1 MEISMNL
8 KKLLQ
13 HAAIASFLLVPGFAN
28 AQILEALPDSHE
40 RSMDRSNK
48 VVKEEVAE
56 HARVGGTT
64 MSGNT
69 GLVTIPIPARKKE
82 HTAGA
87 SFKFNNTTGDLL
99 VNGTN
104 VRIEKDEY
112 VYGVRYNAR
121 PNLEISLSNLHYERS
136 SNPVLAGVD
145 TDKDHVAAGMKYT
158 TNIDEKEFCMGF
170 NFAPMSAKEMNMAD
184 IEQIESLRNV
194 YFTMAE
200 TITSNFTGYM
210 NLSSVFTNNQKID
223 FGNGVIQKV
232 NRKDILL
239 GGIGLE
245 YKIADSATVFGEA
258 KFGNYR
264 DFDYFKKDSVRHRIH
279 AGARVGSENAALELM
294 GLNVTDGDPTFVIG
308 GSLGF

>member
-1 MEISMNL
+1 MNL

-13 HAAIASFLLVPGFAN
+13 HAAIASILLVPGFAN
-28 AQILEALPDSHE
+28 AQVLEALPDSHE

-48 VVKEEVAE
+48 VVKEEVVE

-69 GLVTIPIPARKKE
+69 GLVTIPVPARKKE

-104 VRIEKDEY
+104 IRIEKDEY

-245 YKIADSATVFGEA
+245 YRIADSATVFGEA

-279 AGARVGSENAALELM
+279 AGARVGSENDALELM

>member
-1 MEISMNL
+1 MMLNMN
-8 KKLLQ
+8 KFK
-13 HAAIASFLLVPGFAN
+13 AILIALVILTVSRDPAVG
-28 AQILEALPDSHE
+28 QVLEALPDSHE
-40 RSMDRSNK
+40 RSTGRNSK
-48 VVKEEVAE
+48 VVKEEAVE

-194 YFTMAE
+194 YLTMAE
-200 TITSNFTGYM
+200 TISSNFTGYM
-210 NLSSVFTNNQKID
+210 NISSVFTNNQKID